1 MSTRDTYRIAHT
13 ARCKLRMAADSPDRN
28 LRFILGHAFTLD
40 SLRLRIAEIEVGGSA
55 DADSDSDPA
64 EMEGRAVCPGAAPP
78 PKQGAGTCGPR
89 RVSFQEKSLSWG
101 TSKASARRGNRS
113 PPPPPPLD
121 EDTESGGDDDT
132 DDDTDDDAAATDEDE
147 DLGLVRFGSAA
158 AQPPRIS
165 DGEEVEAEALAGRGG
180 GVEVGAKIYSDSEL
194 KALCAGE
201 GDTELAKAY
210 GRIAGC
216 PCHGGEGPHL
226 EKLWALPQARGA
238 LGPRMAVMK
247 PVTSHGHIPEE
258 TPGIPT
264 PPLSPSCR
272 GHRQLDVHLHTPASP
287 PRQGAGAGIG
297 ERTGAGPVAWD
308 SGGALETQEIP
319 RPPFP
324 PRGCDLD
331 RVPSTERQVGWQ
343 EQRPDRILTYSRVEG
358 YSTQLG

>member
-238 LGPRMAVMK
+238 LGPRMAVM
-247 PVTSHGHIPEE
+247 SI
-258 TPGIPT
+258 
-264 PPLSPSCR
+264 
-272 GHRQLDVHLHTPASP
+272 A
-287 PRQGAGAGIG
+287 
-297 ERTGAGPVAWD
+297 
-308 SGGALETQEIP
+308 
-319 RPPFP
+319 
-324 PRGCDLD
+324 
-331 RVPSTERQVGWQ
+331 
-343 EQRPDRILTYSRVEG
+343 
-358 YSTQLG
+358 